1 MELLSVAYLL
11 KKKHSHV
18 KIIYD
23 VHEDLDAMWDTFS
36 SHKGIVKKLINWN
49 LSKYEKR
56 YLSCVDYFILANR
69 LARQN
74 KYQELAPIHILENFL
89 STNHIQEIDVIS
101 NPYKFIYHGQLS
113 YERGVA
119 NLVEA
124 FNQLSDKRDN
134 IMLTIIGGFRT
145 EKFKEHFLSIVKDN
159 NNIEYIKPVPH
170 NKIWDYL
177 NDAHIGVIPFQDCE
191 LCQYNTPTKL
201 FEYMAKNCAIV
212 ASDLPPIKS
221 FCSDSASWSKAGD
234 TSSLADA
241 MNYYL
246 DNINEYNNHIKINNE
261 LVEKYYNWELI
272 SDKLVSI
279 YKLQ

>member
-1 MELLSVAYLL
+1 M
-11 KKKHSHV
+11 
-18 KIIYD
+18 
-23 VHEDLDAMWDTFS
+23 
-36 SHKGIVKKLINWN
+36 INWN

-134 IMLTIIGGFRT
+134 IMLTIIY
-145 EKFKEHFLSIVKDN
+145 FKKMST
-159 NNIEYIKPVPH
+159 
-170 NKIWDYL
+170 L
-177 NDAHIGVIPFQDCE
+177 NHM
-191 LCQYNTPTKL
+191 LL
-201 FEYMAKNCAIV
+201 
-212 ASDLPPIKS
+212 KS
-221 FCSDSASWSKAGD
+221 HTF
-234 TSSLADA
+234 
-241 MNYYL
+241 N
-246 DNINEYNNHIKINNE
+246 
-261 LVEKYYNWELI
+261 
-272 SDKLVSI
+272 
-279 YKLQ
+279 